1 MKISGS
7 HLLLDTCCIIN
18 FWASGH
24 LLEIL
29 KSIPS
34 QVAVTQVVLEEELQ
48 ILQRQQNEGDESA
61 IQFQTAIDREIVKIV
76 DFDFDSDGETETF
89 VNYLANNLGDG
100 EAATF
105 AIAFHRGWG
114 IATDDKKAISFI
126 QQEAPHLQIFSTPEI
141 IKYWSEERKI
151 DFPQLSEALNAVE
164 KKGKYSP
171 PKSHILRNWWENN
184 LAK

>member
-1 MKISGS
+1 MKISSS
-7 HLLLDTCCIIN
+7 HLILDACCIIN

-29 KSIPS
+29 KSIPA

-61 IQFQTAIDREIVKIV
+61 IQFETAIDREIIKIV
-76 DFDFDSDGETETF
+76 DFDFDSDAETETF

-105 AIAFHRGWG
+105 AIAFHRKWA
-114 IATDDKKAISFI
+114 IATDEKRAISFI
-126 QQEAPHLQIFSTPEI
+126 QEEAPHLQIFSTPEI
-141 IKYWSEERKI
+141 IKYWSEEAQV
-151 DFPQLSEALNAVE
+151 DFSQLSEALNAVE
-164 KKGKYSP
+164 KKGRYSP
-171 PKSHILRNWWENN
+171 PKSHHLRSWWENY
-184 LAK
+184 LAR